1 MLLWNLKQRFFK
13 DITEIF
19 FRDKIIQKES
29 DNFFSS
35 IVLEEPKNHDFGD
48 LTTNAALVLAS
59 QLKKKPIDLALLIK
73 DNIFSGYAE
82 IENVDVA
89 GPGFLNIRLKD
100 EYIIDGIVNIF
111 NKNKT
116 YGSNDSGKG
125 IKIQIEYVSSNP
137 TGNLHI
143 GHGRWG
149 VMGDILSNIY
159 ALNGFEVCREY
170 YVNDYGTQAKIFA
183 DCVKSFYLEKF
194 NISYPYPEN
203 GYSKETTSKV
213 ADILFE
219 RFGDNFIKNRKNLEI
234 DEPALMKNALEIMVS
249 FISDTLKS
257 IGVEFDIWFFE
268 SSLYKGGLFKKSL
281 DFLNKRNLSYEE
293 DGALWFNSKN
303 FGDDKDRVIIRKDGN
318 PTYFASD
325 IMYLINKK
333 ERGFDY
339 LLYILGADHHGYISR
354 LKAIASAIG
363 MDADK
368 VSIII
373 GQLVR
378 IVEDGEIQKMSRR
391 KSRGFTLDDLVA
403 EVGKDAVRYFF
414 SMNSFDTHLDFDLS
428 LAKKRSSKNPV
439 FYVQYAFARIGSI
452 LRKISENKPAN
463 LKEDFV
469 LCPEEYDTD
478 TFKEFLALVSKN
490 NFKNS
495 SERSLAWTL
504 LLFPDTVSDACK
516 NDAPYF
522 INQYLYRLACQF
534 HYFYKHNKIIINEK
548 VNIKRLLLALATRLV
563 LKKGLEVLGV
573 SAPEKM

>member
-1 MLLWNLKQRFFK
+1 MLLWNLKQRFLKDLAGYFFK
-13 DITEIF
+13 DKNIQEKP
-19 FRDKIIQKES
+19 DKL
-29 DNFFSS
+29 FSS
-35 IVLEEPKNHDFGD
+35 MELEEPKNQDFGD
-48 LTTNAALVLAS
+48 LSTNAALVLAS
-59 QLKKKPIDLALLIK
+59 QLKKKPADLASVIR
-73 DNIFSGYAE
+73 DNILSGYTE
-82 IENVDVA
+82 IEKTDIA

-100 EYIIDGIVNIF
+100 EYLINGVIDIF
-111 NKNKT
+111 DKNKT
-116 YGSNDSGKG
+116 YGSNESGKG

-137 TGNLHI
+137 TGDLHI

-183 DCVKSFYLEKF
+183 DCVKSFYLKKF
-194 NISYPYPEN
+194 DFSYPYPEN
-203 GYSKETTSKV
+203 GYSVETTSKV
-213 ADILFE
+213 AGILFE
-219 RFGDNFIKNRKNLEI
+219 RFGDAFIKNKKTFDM
-234 DEPALMKNALEIMVS
+234 DEASFMRNALEIMVS

-257 IGVEFDIWFFE
+257 VGVEFDVWFFE
-268 SSLYKGGLFKKSL
+268 SSLYEGNLFKKAL
-281 DFLNKRNLSYEE
+281 GFLEKKNLIYEE
-293 DGALWFNSKN
+293 DDAVWFSSKN

-325 IMYLINKK
+325 IMYLMNKK

-363 MDADK
+363 MDPDK

-391 KSRGFTLDDLVA
+391 KGRGFTLDDLVS

-414 SMNSFDTHLDFDLS
+414 SMNSFDTHLDFDLG
-428 LAKKRSSKNPV
+428 LAKKKSSKNPV
-439 FYVQYAFARIGSI
+439 FYVQYAYARIGSI
-452 LRKISENKPAN
+452 LRKLYENKPLN
-463 LKEDFV
+463 LKETFISG
-469 LCPEEYDTD
+469 PEKYDTD
-478 TFKEFLALVSKN
+478 IFKEFLALVSKN

-495 SERSLAWTL
+495 SERSLAWSL
-504 LLFPDTVSDACK
+504 LLFPDTVRDACK

-548 VNIKRLLLALATRLV
+548 VNINRLLLALATRLV
-563 LKKGLEVLGV
+563 LKKGLDVLGV